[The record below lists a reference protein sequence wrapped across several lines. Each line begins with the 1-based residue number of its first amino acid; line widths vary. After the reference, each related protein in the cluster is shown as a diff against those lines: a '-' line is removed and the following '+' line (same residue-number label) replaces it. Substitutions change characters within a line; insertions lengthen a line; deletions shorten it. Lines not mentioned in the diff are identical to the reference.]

1 MIRKPYPSP
10 DAVEGTCKGFYARE
24 RADGQGE
31 EWSSRGRAP
40 ADVGPGRIRSWGPS
54 QGRRR
59 RTGSASGPRQ
69 ENRENYDLLE
79 SLVTT
84 TPPASMRAHSEPA
97 LIRCIAPVF
106 ATGVLP
112 ESRCYLAARRIG
124 RQFFFCLR
132 GNYGLR
138 TVTMPR
144 STAVS
149 LKVMAV
155 KPASVR

>member
-1 MIRKPYPSP
+1 MPKPGCSGE
-10 DAVEGTCKGFYARE
+10 DV
-24 RADGQGE
+24 QGLLRQGAGG
-31 EWSSRGRAP
+31 WPGIGDDPQGRASQMW
-40 ADVGPGRIRSWGPS
+40 GPGRIRSWGPLPRKTEKS
-54 QGRRR
+54 RIRRWATSR
-59 RTGSASGPRQ
+59 RGG
-69 ENRENYDLLE
+69 NRENYDLHE

-124 RQFFFCLR
+124 RQFFFVCEE
-132 GNYGLR
+132 NYGLR

-149 LKVMAV
+149 LKVMPV
-155 KPASVR
+155 KPASLK